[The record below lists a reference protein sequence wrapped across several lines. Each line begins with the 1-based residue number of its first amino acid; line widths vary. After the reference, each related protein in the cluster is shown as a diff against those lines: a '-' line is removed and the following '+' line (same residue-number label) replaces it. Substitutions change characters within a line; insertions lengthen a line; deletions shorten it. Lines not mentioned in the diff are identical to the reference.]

1 MATRGSPG
9 VAIKIEDYS
18 GYSFIDNPSV
28 IGGVVGFSSRG
39 EFNKIIKITNTSV
52 QDTVLGLGYNQPK
65 YNMGM
70 YATRAVLNNGGH
82 VHFVRP
88 YGEQVDKTDSYQ
100 SDLKSDAFVVA
111 FDRGASRSDYVDK
124 SGLGNTSLDI
134 RHFAATRYVSDGF
147 SGFGGK
153 RKINTIQEAIS
164 TGSNVD
170 FQLTAGEEFNEDGKD
185 SDVRS
190 DTNAVLFA
198 LVNADPTASIRAADK
213 YTATVKKNSVG
224 VSANIVTLICDS
236 VPSFE
241 VGDII
246 YFPTSDFTEGND
258 SAGKGKTAT
267 VTKILDLTVTA
278 EFSALDNGLADKSS
292 VTFYCN
298 NDDTTT
304 GVDYLSVKTAV
315 ANRAVKKYGEASIK
329 DVNDIKM
336 GAAIDF
342 LNTAHSTLA
351 TRIYGLS
358 TTETVTPAE
367 VSGSTAEF
375 TFTPANSVLE
385 QGDELTFT
393 MDTIHSVTGTVT
405 GSSSPYTVSTDP
417 SIDPALTV
425 SCTYGTLTRNIDGT
439 YSLTTTETPASSI
452 TLTYTVE
459 GTFTGTVSSITTSDV
474 ATISITDSTTYAAIM
489 AAGVTITGYEITSLG
504 DDSYDSSAK
513 IATVAINT
521 NRPKIVNALTF
532 SNPSLD
538 VTSKI
543 LTVTCDGDIAS
554 KLDKNDAVLVT
565 IGASTG
571 EYTGITVATPTAA
584 GTRTVT
590 GTQTSILNSGT
601 SKYDVTVT
609 FTSAITEPGAVV
621 TIGGATLTKETSLE
635 YTYVSDTAVT
645 GSVTA
650 TVSFETYTT
659 LTFTDAIS
667 GVPSAIKIRA
677 RVQDADTIS
686 VGDVIETAAKDKYYV
701 SVVTGSGAIT
711 LTTLAGASIVTETS
725 LGSTVIDLTATV
737 DNMLAAFES
746 EGLAI
751 NSYVG
756 ENATALTDP
765 AEITKYNT
773 TSTFAVN
780 VPAGTST
787 NYSVGDVVFFMKKK
801 DNSTDDG
808 TFSMDDM
815 FEVKSIN
822 SFKDIVVLSTSGDVS
837 VKFGSTT
844 SWKLVDLT
852 ASNATIWASG
862 TDGLTISILDAY
874 NLTVPANE
882 QLDEFISNDD
892 VMSFTYTAYNDGII
906 QRTDKI
912 MVSDDIG
919 MSFNNMGLA
928 TVKYEDVD
936 FSGTSSQV
944 YVLSAEGDAIA
955 RMYVFVTYHLN
966 GTDYEFEGTISPYV
980 MNKTTNLYIG
990 YAADSALTD
999 TGVRLLINDSGILD
1013 NFLVN
1018 NAYDLSQTVKDG
1030 HLDSVTTMLAYDERD
1045 PAIIYDGVWS
1055 YLPANNNDTATLSN
1069 AWNLFLDKDGTDVS
1083 MLIAAGTDISNLF
1096 MKNRETLN
1104 GTVISAMLNICELR
1118 KDCFALFDGVGESN
1132 IETTLKKMIGAQG
1145 FGIKG
1150 RWGAMYDGRNI
1161 FYDGYYTLMNVEIVK
1176 SIVLASIITANAAN
1190 GIWWLPPA
1198 GETNGVIPTEWAVT
1212 EKYPRTFKYPED
1224 TTSDI
1229 ARLTSIR
1236 VNPTR
1241 YNSQGMFVWGDFTMQ
1256 KESSAFDQIHVAM
1269 LIAGIHKMAYH
1280 YLDKKVFQL
1289 NTATLRTNIQ
1299 SDLQAQLD
1307 MITKS
1312 NPAGLYSGA
1321 VICDDTNNTA
1331 DMIDKNELHVDLR
1344 IKPTKTS
1351 RWITLTTKVESTGT
1365 SNTQTTSLYV

>member
-9 VAIKIEDYS
+9 AAIKIEDYS
-18 GYSFIDNPSV
+18 VYSFIDNPSV

-39 EFNKIIKITNTSV
+39 EFNKILKITNTSV
-52 QDTVLGLGYNQPK
+52 QDTVLGLGYNHPK

-393 MDTIHSVTGTVT
+393 YTTS
-405 GSSSPYTVSTDP
+405 GSPT
-417 SIDPALTV
+417 
-425 SCTYGTLTRNIDGT
+425 
-439 YSLTTTETPASSI
+439 AS
-452 TLTYTVE
+452 
-459 GTFTGTVSSITTSDV
+459 TFTGTVSSITTSGV
-474 ATISITDSTTYAAIM
+474 ATINITDSTTYAAIT

-635 YTYVSDTAVT
+635 YTYVSDTEVT
-645 GSVTA
+645 GSITA

-677 RVQDADTIS
+677 RVQDADTIA
-686 VGDVIETAAKDKYYV
+686 VGDVIETVTKDKYYV

-862 TDGLTISILDAY
+862 TDGLTISILGAY

-1176 SIVLASIITANAAN
+1176 SILLASIITANAAN

-1212 EKYPRTFKYPED
+1212 EKYPRSFKYPED